1 MNFLDE
7 RWTAI
12 PQGLDRA
19 NLYPYEAPRINF
31 IINRGKIQK
40 LPNKFKFD
48 KRIPIL
54 AIGSNRSPSQ
64 LLRKFGKL
72 EKSFMN
78 LKFRT
83 CLKRLPASRK
93 EYIRT

>member
-31 IINRGKIQK
+31 IINRGNSLMARGEIEYCSYSKIK
-40 LPNKFKFD
+40 DAEDYLSW
-48 KRIPIL
+48 L
-54 AIGSNRSPSQ
+54 ALFNR
-64 LLRKFGKL
+64 
-72 EKSFMN
+72 
-78 LKFRT
+78 
-83 CLKRLPASRK
+83 
-93 EYIRT
+93 Y